1 MLDKIRLATYDQLSK
16 NRIKKIIKIKK
27 VKKVKK
33 KYPKI
38 NLNIMKTSE
47 GTQKDNTK
55 VISKNSNSSLNI
67 KGLNYNIKILN
78 DKINN
83 ITNNKNIN
91 LNDYELNNLS
101 YYDALRFDNRGY
113 FQYYFSLLKMKH
125 IIIFTFYT
133 NSDYNSRIIKIVLFI
148 FSFSLYFTI
157 NTFFFN
163 DSTMHKIYEEQGNF
177 NFIYQLPQILY
188 STVICSIINAIIKYL
203 SLSEKDI
210 LKLKEKR
217 NNLKEKSDSLLKLLQ
232 CKFIV
237 FYILIYIFLILFWY
251 YVSSFCV
258 VYKNTQIHLIKDTLI
273 SFSLSLIYP
282 FGLNLLPGILR
293 IPSVRS
299 KEREIMYMISKFI
312 QLI

>member
-1 MLDKIRLATYDQLSK
+1 MTSSKIEFKNTSK
-16 NRIKKIIKIKK
+16 NISR
-27 VKKVKK
+27 
-33 KYPKI
+33 
-38 NLNIMKTSE
+38 NLNI
-47 GTQKDNTK
+47 
-55 VISKNSNSSLNI
+55 
-67 KGLNYNIKILN
+67 
-78 DKINN
+78 INN
-83 ITNNKNIN
+83 KIKNNKIKFIKY
-91 LNDYELNNLS
+91 NDYELNNLL
-101 YYDALRFDNRGY
+101 YREALKTDKRTY

-273 SFSLSLIYP
+273 SFNLSFIYS
-282 FGLNLLPGILR
+282 FGLYLIPGLFR
-293 IPSVRS
+293 IPSLKS
-299 KEREIMYMISKFI
+299 SNKEYLYIISKII